1 MKVFFTLL
9 CFVTLVF
16 ASVLTPQQA
25 FKLTQNADTQGVF
38 VRIELANGIF
48 LYKNRL
54 KVLLNGDDI
63 TAYLNLPNFVV
74 KDKEEVFYRALQ
86 LDLPR
91 LLLENAKIKQAKLEI
106 FYQGCADSGFCYRP
120 MNANFKITAQA
131 NDKNAFTIA
140 PLSQKSSNSNEFTRY
155 LQEKNVALILVIFFA
170 YGLLLSLTPCTLP
183 MIPILSSL
191 ILAQSIA
198 KSDTKA
204 ERNSAKNVNS
214 NSNSHLNSGEN
225 SAKSINLNKN
235 SSINL
240 NKNSSKNLTKSLNF
254 SENSSQ
260 NSSKSTNLAQN
271 ISKKRAL
278 WLSFVYVF
286 FMSLAYALAGLITAS
301 LGASVQGLLQKP
313 AVLAV
318 FALILVL
325 LALACFGVFSLSLP
339 ARLQKFNPAKNS
351 KGVLGIALMGFL
363 SAFIIGPCV
372 VAPLAAALL
381 YIATSGDLV
390 LGALALFVLSFGM
403 GVPLLFV
410 GVGLSFIKAGA
421 WTQRVNVFFGFVM
434 LAMAVWVLS
443 RFAPSGYILVA
454 YGVLGVFFAS
464 FMGLWGSAQN
474 GFDKAKKALLT
485 LVLAYSLAL
494 FLGGLFGGKD
504 FLNPL
509 NLSVNSQNFTPTSR
523 LNFEYLTSLN
533 AVNKALK
540 DNEKVLLDFTA
551 SWCENCKLLDAQTFS
566 DERVQERLKGYKLV
580 KIDISENDSAQTQMM
595 KEFGV
600 FAPPVLIFYEKGAE
614 ISRFEGFV
622 SANEF
627 LAKMP

>member
-120 MNANFKITAQA
+120 MNANFKITAQE
-131 NDKNAFTIA
+131 NDKNNAFTIA

-198 KSDTKA
+198 KSDTKT

-214 NSNSHLNSGEN
+214 SSNSHLNSGEN
-225 SAKSINLNKN
+225 SSQN
-235 SSINL
+235 S
-240 NKNSSKNLTKSLNF
+240 TKSLDF

-351 KGVLGIALMGFL
+351 KGVLGVALMGFL

-443 RFAPSGYILVA
+443 RFAPSSYILVA
-454 YGVLGVFFAS
+454 YGVLGVFFVS

-474 GFDKAKKALLT
+474 GFDKAKKAFLT

-504 FLNPL
+504 LLNPL
-509 NLSVNSQNFTPTSR
+509 NLSANSQNFTPTSR

-595 KEFGV
+595 KEFSV

-622 SANEF
+622 NADEF
-627 LAKMP
+627 LAKIP

>member
-235 SSINL
+235 SS
-240 NKNSSKNLTKSLNF
+240 KNLTKSLNF

-351 KGVLGIALMGFL
+351 KGVLGVALMGFL

>member
-120 MNANFKITAQA
+120 MSANFEITAQE

-204 ERNSAKNVNS
+204 EKNSAKNANLNSNLDENLSRNSAKSV
-214 NSNSHLNSGEN
+214 
-225 SAKSINLNKN
+225 NLNKN
-235 SSINL
+235 SSP
-240 NKNSSKNLTKSLNF
+240 NLTKSLNF

-318 FALILVL
+318 FAFILVL

-351 KGVLGIALMGFL
+351 KGVLGVALMGFL

-443 RFAPSGYILVA
+443 RFAPSSYILVA

-523 LNFEYLTSLN
+523 LNFEYLMSLN

-566 DERVQERLKGYKLV
+566 DERVQERLKGYKFV

-614 ISRFEGFV
+614 ILRFEGFV
-622 SANEF
+622 NADEF
-627 LAKMP
+627 LAKIP

>member
-63 TAYLNLPNFVV
+63 TASLNLPNFVV

-91 LLLENAKIKQAKLEI
+91 LLLENAKTKQAKLEI

-120 MNANFKITAQA
+120 MNANFKITAQE

-204 ERNSAKNVNS
+204 EKNSAKNLNS

-225 SAKSINLNKN
+225 SSENSAKSVNLNKN
-235 SSINL
+235 SSP
-240 NKNSSKNLTKSLNF
+240 NLTKSLNF

-351 KGVLGIALMGFL
+351 KGVLGVALMGFL

-443 RFAPSGYILVA
+443 RFAPSSYILVA

-474 GFDKAKKALLT
+474 GFDKAKKAFLT

-509 NLSVNSQNFTPTSR
+509 NLSTNSQNFTPTSR

-595 KEFGV
+595 KEFSV

-622 SANEF
+622 NADEF
-627 LAKMP
+627 LAKIP

>member
-120 MNANFKITAQA
+120 MSANFEITAQE
-131 NDKNAFTIA
+131 NDKNNAFTIA

-204 ERNSAKNVNS
+204 ERNSAKNVIS

-225 SAKSINLNKN
+225 SAKSVNLNT
-235 SSINL
+235 
-240 NKNSSKNLTKSLNF
+240 NSSKNLTKSLNF

-260 NSSKSTNLAQN
+260 NSNKSTNLAQN

-351 KGVLGIALMGFL
+351 KGVLGVALMGFL

-443 RFAPSGYILVA
+443 RFAPSSYILVA

-464 FMGLWGSAQN
+464 FMGLWDSVQN
-474 GFDKAKKALLT
+474 GFDKAKKAFLT

-533 AVNKALK
+533 AVNKALT

-622 SANEF
+622 SANEV

>member
-120 MNANFKITAQA
+120 MSANFEITAQE

-214 NSNSHLNSGEN
+214 HSNSGEN
-225 SAKSINLNKN
+225 SN
-235 SSINL
+235 
-240 NKNSSKNLTKSLNF
+240 
-254 SENSSQ
+254 Q
-260 NSSKSTNLAQN
+260 NSNKSTNLAQN

-318 FALILVL
+318 FAFILVL

-351 KGVLGIALMGFL
+351 KGVLGVALMGFL

-443 RFAPSGYILVA
+443 RFAPSSYILVA

-464 FMGLWGSAQN
+464 FMGLWGSVQN

>member
-120 MNANFKITAQA
+120 MSANFKITAQKDSK
-131 NDKNAFTIA
+131 NNAFTIA

-204 ERNSAKNVNS
+204 EKNSAKNANL
-214 NSNSHLNSGEN
+214 NSNSHSNSGEN
-225 SAKSINLNKN
+225 SAKSVNLNKN
-235 SSINL
+235 SSP
-240 NKNSSKNLTKSLNF
+240 NLTKSLNF
-254 SENSSQ
+254 SENSNQ

-351 KGVLGIALMGFL
+351 KGVLGVALMGFL

-443 RFAPSGYILVA
+443 RFAPSSYILVA

-485 LVLAYSLAL
+485 LVLAYSLVL

-622 SANEF
+622 NADEF
-627 LAKMP
+627 LAKIP

>member
-63 TAYLNLPNFVV
+63 TASLNLPNFVV

-120 MNANFKITAQA
+120 MSANFKITAQE
-131 NDKNAFTIA
+131 NDKNNAFTIT

-155 LQEKNVALILVIFFA
+155 LQEKNVALILAIFFA

-198 KSDTKA
+198 KIDTKA
-204 ERNSAKNVNS
+204 ERNSSKNLNS

-225 SAKSINLNKN
+225 SSENSAKSVNLNTN
-235 SSINL
+235 SSP
-240 NKNSSKNLTKSLNF
+240 NLTKSLNF

-351 KGVLGIALMGFL
+351 KGVLGVALMGFL

-403 GVPLLFV
+403 GMPLLFV

-622 SANEF
+622 NADEF
-627 LAKMP
+627 LAKIP

>member
-106 FYQGCADSGFCYRP
+106 FYQGCADRGFCYRP
-120 MNANFKITAQA
+120 MSANFEITAQE

-198 KSDTKA
+198 KSNTKA
-204 ERNSAKNVNS
+204 DKNSAKNVNS
-214 NSNSHLNSGEN
+214 NSNSYSNSGEN
-225 SAKSINLNKN
+225 SSQNSAKSVNLNKN
-235 SSINL
+235 SSQ
-240 NKNSSKNLTKSLNF
+240 NLTKSLNF
-254 SENSSQ
+254 SE

-351 KGVLGIALMGFL
+351 KGVLGVALMGFL

-443 RFAPSGYILVA
+443 RFAPSSYILVA
-454 YGVLGVFFAS
+454 YGVLGVFFVS
-464 FMGLWGSAQN
+464 FMGLWSSAQN
-474 GFDKAKKALLT
+474 GFDKAKKAILT

-509 NLSVNSQNFTPTSR
+509 NLSTNSQNFAPTSR

>member
-120 MNANFKITAQA
+120 MSANFEITAQE
-131 NDKNAFTIA
+131 NDKNNAFTIA

-204 ERNSAKNVNS
+204 ERNSSKNLNS

-225 SAKSINLNKN
+225 SSENSAKSVNLNTN
-235 SSINL
+235 SSP
-240 NKNSSKNLTKSLNF
+240 NLTKSLNF
-254 SENSSQ
+254 SENSNQ

-325 LALACFGVFSLSLP
+325 LALVCFGVFSLSLP
-339 ARLQKFNPAKNS
+339 VRLQKFNPAKNS
-351 KGVLGIALMGFL
+351 KGVLGVALMGFL

-381 YIATSGDLV
+381 YIATSGDLA

-443 RFAPSGYILVA
+443 RFAPSSYILVA
-454 YGVLGVFFAS
+454 YGVLGVFFVS

-474 GFDKAKKALLT
+474 GFDKAKKAILT

-504 FLNPL
+504 LLNPL

-566 DERVQERLKGYKLV
+566 NERVQERLKGYKLV

-622 SANEF
+622 NADEF
-627 LAKMP
+627 LAKIP

>member
-120 MNANFKITAQA
+120 MSANFEITAQE
-131 NDKNAFTIA
+131 NDKNNAFTIA

-155 LQEKNVALILVIFFA
+155 LQEKNVALILAIFFA

-204 ERNSAKNVNS
+204 ERNSAKNVIS

-225 SAKSINLNKN
+225 SAKSVNLNKN
-235 SSINL
+235 SSP
-240 NKNSSKNLTKSLNF
+240 NLTKSLNF
-254 SENSSQ
+254 SENSNQ

-351 KGVLGIALMGFL
+351 KGVLGVALMGFL

-390 LGALALFVLSFGM
+390 FGALALFVLSFGM

-443 RFAPSGYILVA
+443 RFAPSSYILVA
-454 YGVLGVFFAS
+454 YGVLGVFFVS

-494 FLGGLFGGKD
+494 FLGGLFGAKD

>member
-74 KDKEEVFYRALQ
+74 KDKEEVFYRAVQ

-91 LLLENAKIKQAKLEI
+91 LLLEKIKQAKLEI

-120 MNANFKITAQA
+120 MNANFEITAQE
-131 NDKNAFTIA
+131 NDKNNAFTIA
-140 PLSQKSSNSNEFTRY
+140 PLSQKSSNSNEFTRC
-155 LQEKNVALILVIFFA
+155 LQEKNIALILVIFFA

-214 NSNSHLNSGEN
+214 HSNSGEN
-225 SAKSINLNKN
+225 SSENSAKSVNLNKN
-235 SSINL
+235 SSP
-240 NKNSSKNLTKSLNF
+240 NLTKSLNF
-254 SENSSQ
+254 SENSNQ

-318 FALILVL
+318 FALILVF

-351 KGVLGIALMGFL
+351 KGVLGVALMGFL

-443 RFAPSGYILVA
+443 RFAPSSYILVA

-494 FLGGLFGGKD
+494 FFGGLFGGKD

-533 AVNKALK
+533 AVNKALT

-580 KIDISENDSAQTQMM
+580 KIDISENDSAQTQMI

-600 FAPPVLIFYEKGAE
+600 FAPPVLIFYEKNAE

>member
-91 LLLENAKIKQAKLEI
+91 LLLEKIKQAKLEI

-120 MNANFKITAQA
+120 MSANFKITAQE
-131 NDKNAFTIA
+131 NDKNNAFTIA

-204 ERNSAKNVNS
+204 EKNSAKNVNS
-214 NSNSHLNSGEN
+214 NSNSHSNSGEN
-225 SAKSINLNKN
+225 SSQNSAKSVN
-235 SSINL
+235 SNE
-240 NKNSSKNLTKSLNF
+240 NSSKNLTKSLNF
-254 SENSSQ
+254 SENPNQ
-260 NSSKSTNLAQN
+260 NLSKSTNLAQN

-351 KGVLGIALMGFL
+351 KGVLGVALMGFL

-443 RFAPSGYILVA
+443 RFAPSSYILVA

-474 GFDKAKKALLT
+474 GFDKAKKAFLT

-504 FLNPL
+504 LLNPL

-580 KIDISENDSAQTQMM
+580 KIDISKNDSAQTQMM

-614 ISRFEGFV
+614 ILRFEGFV

>member
-120 MNANFKITAQA
+120 MSANFKITAQE
-131 NDKNAFTIA
+131 NDKNNAFTIA

-155 LQEKNVALILVIFFA
+155 LQEKNVALILVIFFV

-214 NSNSHLNSGEN
+214 NSNSHSNSGEN
-225 SAKSINLNKN
+225 SN
-235 SSINL
+235 
-240 NKNSSKNLTKSLNF
+240 
-254 SENSSQ
+254 Q
-260 NSSKSTNLAQN
+260 NSSKSTNLTQN

-351 KGVLGIALMGFL
+351 KGVLGVALMGFL

-443 RFAPSGYILVA
+443 RFAPSSYILVA

-509 NLSVNSQNFTPTSR
+509 NLGANSQNFTPTSR

-566 DERVQERLKGYKLV
+566 NERVQERLKGYKLV

>member
-63 TAYLNLPNFVV
+63 TADLNLPNFIV

-120 MNANFKITAQA
+120 MSANFEITAQKD
-131 NDKNAFTIA
+131 DKNNAFTIA

-204 ERNSAKNVNS
+204 EKNSAKNANL
-214 NSNSHLNSGEN
+214 NSNSHSNSGEN
-225 SAKSINLNKN
+225 SAKSVNLNKN
-235 SSINL
+235 SSP
-240 NKNSSKNLTKSLNF
+240 NLTKSLNF
-254 SENSSQ
+254 SE

-339 ARLQKFNPAKNS
+339 ACLQKFNPAKNS
-351 KGVLGIALMGFL
+351 KGVLGVALMGFL

-390 LGALALFVLSFGM
+390 FGALALFVLSFGM

-443 RFAPSGYILVA
+443 RFAPSSYILVA

-509 NLSVNSQNFTPTSR
+509 NLSANSQNFTPTSR

-551 SWCENCKLLDAQTFS
+551 SWCENCKLLDTQTFS
-566 DERVQERLKGYKLV
+566 DERVQERLKGYKFV

-622 SANEF
+622 NADEF
-627 LAKMP
+627 LAKIP

>member
-120 MNANFKITAQA
+120 MNANFKITAQE

-140 PLSQKSSNSNEFTRY
+140 PLSPKSSNSNEFTRY

-214 NSNSHLNSGEN
+214 HSNSGKNSSEN
-225 SAKSINLNKN
+225 SAKSVN
-235 SSINL
+235 SNE
-240 NKNSSKNLTKSLNF
+240 NSSKNLTKSLNF

-260 NSSKSTNLAQN
+260 NSNKNTNLAQN

-278 WLSFVYVF
+278 WLSFIYVF

-351 KGVLGIALMGFL
+351 KGVLGVALMGFL

-443 RFAPSGYILVA
+443 RFAPSSYILVA

-509 NLSVNSQNFTPTSR
+509 NLSANSQNFTPTSC

-533 AVNKALK
+533 AVNKALT

-595 KEFGV
+595 KEFGI

-622 SANEF
+622 NADEF
-627 LAKMP
+627 LAKIP

>member
-1 MKVFFTLL
+1 MKIFFTLL

-91 LLLENAKIKQAKLEI
+91 LLLEKTKQAKLEI

-120 MNANFKITAQA
+120 MSANFEITAQKDGK
-131 NDKNAFTIA
+131 NNAFTIA

-155 LQEKNVALILVIFFA
+155 LQEKNIALILVIFFA

-191 ILAQSIA
+191 ILAQSIT
-198 KSDTKA
+198 KSSTKA

-214 NSNSHLNSGEN
+214 NSNSHSNSSEN
-225 SAKSINLNKN
+225 SAKSVNLNKN
-235 SSINL
+235 SSP
-240 NKNSSKNLTKSLNF
+240 NLTKSLNF

-318 FALILVL
+318 FAFILVL

-351 KGVLGIALMGFL
+351 KGVLGVALMGFL
-363 SAFIIGPCV
+363 STFIIGPCV

-509 NLSVNSQNFTPTSR
+509 NLGANSQNFTPTSR

-533 AVNKALK
+533 AVNKALT

-622 SANEF
+622 SANEL

>member
-120 MNANFKITAQA
+120 MSANFEITAQE
-131 NDKNAFTIA
+131 NDKNNAFTIT

-204 ERNSAKNVNS
+204 ERNSAKNLNS

-225 SAKSINLNKN
+225 SAKSVNLN
-235 SSINL
+235 
-240 NKNSSKNLTKSLNF
+240 
-254 SENSSQ
+254 E

-351 KGVLGIALMGFL
+351 KGVLGVALMGFL

-443 RFAPSGYILVA
+443 RFAPSSYILVA

-600 FAPPVLIFYEKGAE
+600 FAPPVLIFYEKSAE

>member
-9 CFVTLVF
+9 CFATLVF

-25 FKLTQNADTQGVF
+25 FKLTQNADTQGIF

-91 LLLENAKIKQAKLEI
+91 LLLEKIKQAKLEI

-120 MNANFKITAQA
+120 MSANFEITAQE

-155 LQEKNVALILVIFFA
+155 LQEKNVALILAIFFA

-204 ERNSAKNVNS
+204 ERNSSKNLNS
-214 NSNSHLNSGEN
+214 NSNSHSNLGENSSEN
-225 SAKSINLNKN
+225 SAKSVNLNKN
-235 SSINL
+235 SSP
-240 NKNSSKNLTKSLNF
+240 NLTKSLNF
-254 SENSSQ
+254 SENSNQ

-351 KGVLGIALMGFL
+351 KGVLGVALMGFL

-381 YIATSGDLV
+381 YIATSGDLA

-504 FLNPL
+504 LLNPL
-509 NLSVNSQNFTPTSR
+509 NLSANSQNFTPTSR

-566 DERVQERLKGYKLV
+566 DERVQERLKGYKFV

-595 KEFGV
+595 KEFGI

>member
-91 LLLENAKIKQAKLEI
+91 LLLEKIKQAKLEI

-235 SSINL
+235 SS
-240 NKNSSKNLTKSLNF
+240 KNLTKSLNF
-254 SENSSQ
+254 SE

-351 KGVLGIALMGFL
+351 KGVLGVALMGFL

-580 KIDISENDSAQTQMM
+580 KIDISKNDSAQTQMM

>member
-91 LLLENAKIKQAKLEI
+91 LLLEKTKQAKLEI

-120 MNANFKITAQA
+120 MNANFKITAQE
-131 NDKNAFTIA
+131 NDKNNAFTIT

-214 NSNSHLNSGEN
+214 HSNSGE
-225 SAKSINLNKN
+225 
-235 SSINL
+235 SS
-240 NKNSSKNLTKSLNF
+240 SPNLTKNLNF
-254 SENSSQ
+254 SENSNQ

-318 FALILVL
+318 FALILVF

-351 KGVLGIALMGFL
+351 KGVLGVALMGFL

-443 RFAPSGYILVA
+443 RFAPSSYILVA

-464 FMGLWGSAQN
+464 FMGLWGSAQK

-533 AVNKALK
+533 AVNKAFN

-600 FAPPVLIFYEKGAE
+600 FAPPVLIFYEKSAE

>member
-91 LLLENAKIKQAKLEI
+91 LLLEKIKQAKLEI

-120 MNANFKITAQA
+120 MSANFKITAQE
-131 NDKNAFTIA
+131 NDKNNAFTIT

-155 LQEKNVALILVIFFA
+155 LQEKNVALILVIFFG

-204 ERNSAKNVNS
+204 EKNSAKNVNS
-214 NSNSHLNSGEN
+214 SSNSHLNSGEN
-225 SAKSINLNKN
+225 LSENSAKSVNLNKN
-235 SSINL
+235 SSP
-240 NKNSSKNLTKSLNF
+240 NLTKSLNF
-254 SENSSQ
+254 SENSTQ

-351 KGVLGIALMGFL
+351 KGVLGVALMGFL

-443 RFAPSGYILVA
+443 RFAPSSYILVA

-523 LNFEYLTSLN
+523 LNFEYLTNLN

-600 FAPPVLIFYEKGAE
+600 FAPPVLIFYEKGVE

>member
-120 MNANFKITAQA
+120 MNANFEITAQE
-131 NDKNAFTIA
+131 NDKNNAFTIA

-198 KSDTKA
+198 KSDTKT
-204 ERNSAKNVNS
+204 ERNSAKNVIS

-225 SAKSINLNKN
+225 SAKSVNLNT
-235 SSINL
+235 
-240 NKNSSKNLTKSLNF
+240 NSSKNLTKSLNF

-260 NSSKSTNLAQN
+260 NSNKSTNLAQN

-351 KGVLGIALMGFL
+351 KGVLGVALMGFL

-443 RFAPSGYILVA
+443 RFAPSSYILVA

-509 NLSVNSQNFTPTSR
+509 NLSTNSQNFTPTSR

-627 LAKMP
+627 LAKML

>member
-1 MKVFFTLL
+1 MKIFFTLL

-63 TAYLNLPNFVV
+63 TAYLNLPNFVI

-91 LLLENAKIKQAKLEI
+91 LLLEKTKQAKLEI

-120 MNANFKITAQA
+120 MSANFEITAQK
-131 NDKNAFTIA
+131 DGKNHAFTIA
-140 PLSQKSSNSNEFTRY
+140 PLSQKSSNSNEFARY
-155 LQEKNVALILVIFFA
+155 LQEKNVALILVIFFV

-214 NSNSHLNSGEN
+214 NSNSHSNLGEN
-225 SAKSINLNKN
+225 SSP
-235 SSINL
+235 
-240 NKNSSKNLTKSLNF
+240 NLTKSLNF
-254 SENSSQ
+254 SE

-351 KGVLGIALMGFL
+351 KGVLGVALMGFL

-381 YIATSGDLV
+381 YIATSGDLA

-443 RFAPSGYILVA
+443 RFAPSSYILVA

-474 GFDKAKKALLT
+474 GFDKAKKAILT

-504 FLNPL
+504 LLNPL
-509 NLSVNSQNFTPTSR
+509 NLSTNSQNFTPASR
-523 LNFEYLTSLN
+523 LNFEYLTNLN

-540 DNEKVLLDFTA
+540 NNEKVLLDFTA

-566 DERVQERLKGYKLV
+566 DERVQERLKDYKLV

-595 KEFGV
+595 KEFSV

-614 ISRFEGFV
+614 NLRLIGFV
-622 SANEF
+622 GADEF
-627 LAKMP
+627 LQKLP

>member
-63 TAYLNLPNFVV
+63 TASLNLPNFVV

-120 MNANFKITAQA
+120 MSANFEITAQE
-131 NDKNAFTIA
+131 NDKNNAFTIA
-140 PLSQKSSNSNEFTRY
+140 PLSQKSSNSNKFTRY
-155 LQEKNVALILVIFFA
+155 LQEKNIALILVIFFA

-198 KSDTKA
+198 KSDTKT
-204 ERNSAKNVNS
+204 ERNSAKNANLNS
-214 NSNSHLNSGEN
+214 NSGE
-225 SAKSINLNKN
+225 
-235 SSINL
+235 SS
-240 NKNSSKNLTKSLNF
+240 SPNLTKNLNF
-254 SENSSQ
+254 SENLSQ
-260 NSSKSTNLAQN
+260 NSSKSTNLTQN

-351 KGVLGIALMGFL
+351 KGVLGVALMGFL

-443 RFAPSGYILVA
+443 RFAPSSYILVA

-474 GFDKAKKALLT
+474 GFDKAKKAFLT

-509 NLSVNSQNFTPTSR
+509 NLSTNSQNFTPTSR

-595 KEFGV
+595 KEFSV

-622 SANEF
+622 NADEF
-627 LAKMP
+627 LAKIP

>member
-63 TAYLNLPNFVV
+63 TASLNLPNFVV

-120 MNANFKITAQA
+120 MSANFKITAQE
-131 NDKNAFTIA
+131 NDKNNAFTIA

-204 ERNSAKNVNS
+204 EKNSAKNLNS

-225 SAKSINLNKN
+225 SSENSAKSVNLNKN
-235 SSINL
+235 SSP
-240 NKNSSKNLTKSLNF
+240 NLTKSLNF

-351 KGVLGIALMGFL
+351 KGVLGVALMGFL

-443 RFAPSGYILVA
+443 RFAPSSYILVA
-454 YGVLGVFFAS
+454 YGVLGVFFVS

-504 FLNPL
+504 LLNPL
-509 NLSVNSQNFTPTSR
+509 NLSANSQNFTPTSR

-595 KEFGV
+595 KEFSV

-622 SANEF
+622 NADEF
-627 LAKMP
+627 LAKIP

>member
-120 MNANFKITAQA
+120 MSANFEITAQE
-131 NDKNAFTIA
+131 NDKNNAFTIA

-155 LQEKNVALILVIFFA
+155 LQEKNVALILVVFFA

-204 ERNSAKNVNS
+204 EKNSAKNVNS
-214 NSNSHLNSGEN
+214 NSNSYSNSGEN
-225 SAKSINLNKN
+225 SSQNSAKST
-235 SSINL
+235 NL

-260 NSSKSTNLAQN
+260 NSNKSANLAQN

-325 LALACFGVFSLSLP
+325 LALACFGAFSLSLP

-351 KGVLGIALMGFL
+351 KGVLGVALMGFL

-443 RFAPSGYILVA
+443 RFAPSSYILVA

-464 FMGLWGSAQN
+464 FMGLWGSTQN

-523 LNFEYLTSLN
+523 LNFEYLTSFN
-533 AVNKALK
+533 AVNKALT

>member
-63 TAYLNLPNFVV
+63 TASLNLPNFVV

-120 MNANFKITAQA
+120 MSANFKITAQE
-131 NDKNAFTIA
+131 NDKNNAFTIA

-204 ERNSAKNVNS
+204 EKNSAKNLNS

-225 SAKSINLNKN
+225 SSENSAKSVNLNKN
-235 SSINL
+235 SSP
-240 NKNSSKNLTKSLNF
+240 NLTKSLNF

-351 KGVLGIALMGFL
+351 KGVLGVALMGFL

-474 GFDKAKKALLT
+474 GFDKAKKAFLT

-622 SANEF
+622 NADEF
-627 LAKMP
+627 LAKIP

>member
-91 LLLENAKIKQAKLEI
+91 LLLENAKIKQTKLEI

-120 MNANFKITAQA
+120 MSANFKITAQKDGK
-131 NDKNAFTIA
+131 NNAFTIA

-204 ERNSAKNVNS
+204 EKNSAKNVNS
-214 NSNSHLNSGEN
+214 HSNSG
-225 SAKSINLNKN
+225 
-235 SSINL
+235 
-240 NKNSSKNLTKSLNF
+240 
-254 SENSSQ
+254 ENSSQ

-351 KGVLGIALMGFL
+351 KGVLGVALMGFL

-443 RFAPSGYILVA
+443 RFAPSSYILVA

-509 NLSVNSQNFTPTSR
+509 NLGANSQNFTPTSR

-533 AVNKALK
+533 AVNKAIA

>member
-91 LLLENAKIKQAKLEI
+91 LLLENTKIKQAKLEI

-120 MNANFKITAQA
+120 MSANFEITAQE
-131 NDKNAFTIA
+131 NDKNNAFTIA
-140 PLSQKSSNSNEFTRY
+140 PLSQKSSNSNKFTRY

-204 ERNSAKNVNS
+204 ERNSAKNLNS

-225 SAKSINLNKN
+225 SSENSAKSVNLNKN
-235 SSINL
+235 SSP
-240 NKNSSKNLTKSLNF
+240 NLTKSLNF

-339 ARLQKFNPAKNS
+339 ARLQKFNPTKNS
-351 KGVLGIALMGFL
+351 KGVLGVALMGFL

-381 YIATSGDLV
+381 YIATSGDLA

-443 RFAPSGYILVA
+443 RFAPSSYILVA

-504 FLNPL
+504 LLNPL
-509 NLSVNSQNFTPTSR
+509 NLSANSQNFTPTSR

-551 SWCENCKLLDAQTFS
+551 SWCENCKLLDTQTFS

-622 SANEF
+622 NADEF
-627 LAKMP
+627 LAKIP

>member
-120 MNANFKITAQA
+120 MSANFEITAQE

-204 ERNSAKNVNS
+204 EKNSAKNANLNSNLDENLSRNSAKSV
-214 NSNSHLNSGEN
+214 
-225 SAKSINLNKN
+225 NLNKN
-235 SSINL
+235 SSP
-240 NKNSSKNLTKSLNF
+240 NLTKSLNF

-318 FALILVL
+318 FAFILVL

-351 KGVLGIALMGFL
+351 KGVLGVALMGFL

-443 RFAPSGYILVA
+443 RFAPSSYILVA

-566 DERVQERLKGYKLV
+566 NERVQERLKGYKLV

-622 SANEF
+622 NADEF
-627 LAKMP
+627 LAKIP

>member
-91 LLLENAKIKQAKLEI
+91 LLLEKIKQAKLEI

-120 MNANFKITAQA
+120 MSANFKITAQE
-131 NDKNAFTIA
+131 NDKNNAFTIT

-155 LQEKNVALILVIFFA
+155 LQEKNVALILAIFFA

-198 KSDTKA
+198 KIDTKA
-204 ERNSAKNVNS
+204 ERNSSKNLNS

-225 SAKSINLNKN
+225 SSENSAKSVNLNTN
-235 SSINL
+235 SSP
-240 NKNSSKNLTKSLNF
+240 NLTKSLNF
-254 SENSSQ
+254 SENSNQ

-325 LALACFGVFSLSLP
+325 LALACFEVFSLSLP

-351 KGVLGIALMGFL
+351 KGVLGVALMGFL

-443 RFAPSGYILVA
+443 RFAPSSYILVA
-454 YGVLGVFFAS
+454 YGVLGVFFVS

-595 KEFGV
+595 KEFSV

-622 SANEF
+622 NADEF
-627 LAKMP
+627 LAKIP

>member
-120 MNANFKITAQA
+120 MSANFKITAQKDSK
-131 NDKNAFTIA
+131 NNAFTIA

-204 ERNSAKNVNS
+204 EKKSAKNVNS
-214 NSNSHLNSGEN
+214 NSNSGEN
-225 SAKSINLNKN
+225 SSQ
-235 SSINL
+235 
-240 NKNSSKNLTKSLNF
+240 NLTKSLNF
-254 SENSSQ
+254 SENSNQ

-351 KGVLGIALMGFL
+351 KGVLGVALMGFL

-443 RFAPSGYILVA
+443 RFAPSSYILVA

-485 LVLAYSLAL
+485 LVLAYSLVL

>member
-9 CFVTLVF
+9 CFATLVF

-91 LLLENAKIKQAKLEI
+91 LLLEKIKQAKLEI

-120 MNANFKITAQA
+120 MNANFEITAQE
-131 NDKNAFTIA
+131 NDKNNAFTIA

-204 ERNSAKNVNS
+204 ERNSAKNLNS

-225 SAKSINLNKN
+225 SAKSVNLNKN
-235 SSINL
+235 SSP
-240 NKNSSKNLTKSLNF
+240 NLTKSLDF
-254 SENSSQ
+254 SE

-351 KGVLGIALMGFL
+351 KGVLGVASMGFL

-381 YIATSGDLV
+381 YIATSGDLA

-443 RFAPSGYILVA
+443 RFAPSSYILVA

-504 FLNPL
+504 LLNPL
-509 NLSVNSQNFTPTSR
+509 NLSANSQNFTPTSR

>member
-91 LLLENAKIKQAKLEI
+91 LLLEKTKQAKLEI

-120 MNANFKITAQA
+120 MSANFEITAQEDGK
-131 NDKNAFTIA
+131 NNAFTIA

-155 LQEKNVALILVIFFA
+155 LQEKNVALILVIFFG

-204 ERNSAKNVNS
+204 ERNSAKNANLNS
-214 NSNSHLNSGEN
+214 NSGEN
-225 SAKSINLNKN
+225 SSENSAKSVNLNKN
-235 SSINL
+235 SSP
-240 NKNSSKNLTKSLNF
+240 NLTKSLNF
-254 SENSSQ
+254 SENSSKR
-260 NSSKSTNLAQN
+260 SNLAQN

-339 ARLQKFNPAKNS
+339 AHLQKFNPAKNS
-351 KGVLGIALMGFL
+351 KGVLGVALMGFL

-381 YIATSGDLV
+381 YIATSGDLA

-443 RFAPSGYILVA
+443 RFAPSSYILVA
-454 YGVLGVFFAS
+454 YGVLGVFFVS

-474 GFDKAKKALLT
+474 GFDKAKKAILT

-504 FLNPL
+504 LLNPL
-509 NLSVNSQNFTPTSR
+509 NLSANSQNFTPTSR
-523 LNFEYLTSLN
+523 LNFKYLTSLN

-627 LAKMP
+627 LVKMP

>member
-120 MNANFKITAQA
+120 MSANFEITAQE
-131 NDKNAFTIA
+131 NDKNNAFTIT

-204 ERNSAKNVNS
+204 ERNSAKNLNS

-225 SAKSINLNKN
+225 SAKSVNLN
-235 SSINL
+235 
-240 NKNSSKNLTKSLNF
+240 
-254 SENSSQ
+254 E

-351 KGVLGIALMGFL
+351 KGVLGVALMGFL

-443 RFAPSGYILVA
+443 RFAPSSYILVA

-509 NLSVNSQNFTPTSR
+509 NLSVNSPNFTPTSR

-600 FAPPVLIFYEKGAE
+600 FAPPVLIFYEKSAE

>member
-54 KVLLNGDDI
+54 KVFLNGDDI
-63 TAYLNLPNFVV
+63 TASLNLPNFVV

-91 LLLENAKIKQAKLEI
+91 LLLEKIKQAKLEI

-120 MNANFKITAQA
+120 MSANFKITAQKDGK
-131 NDKNAFTIA
+131 NNAFTIA

-204 ERNSAKNVNS
+204 EKNSAKNANL
-214 NSNSHLNSGEN
+214 NSNSHLNSSEN
-225 SAKSINLNKN
+225 SAKSVNLNKN
-235 SSINL
+235 SSP
-240 NKNSSKNLTKSLNF
+240 NLTKSLNF

-286 FMSLAYALAGLITAS
+286 FMGLAYALAGLITAS

-351 KGVLGIALMGFL
+351 KGVLGVALMGFL

-443 RFAPSGYILVA
+443 RFAPSGYILVS

-595 KEFGV
+595 KEFSV
-600 FAPPVLIFYEKGAE
+600 FAPPVLIFYEKSAE

>member
-120 MNANFKITAQA
+120 MSANFKITAQED
-131 NDKNAFTIA
+131 DKNAFTIT

-155 LQEKNVALILVIFFA
+155 LQEKNVALILAIFFA

-198 KSDTKA
+198 KIDTKA
-204 ERNSAKNVNS
+204 ERNSSKNLNS

-225 SAKSINLNKN
+225 SSENSAKSVNLNTN
-235 SSINL
+235 SSP
-240 NKNSSKNLTKSLNF
+240 NLTKSLNF
-254 SENSSQ
+254 SENSNQ

-351 KGVLGIALMGFL
+351 KGVLGVALMGFL

-504 FLNPL
+504 LLNPL

-566 DERVQERLKGYKLV
+566 NERVQERLKGYKLV

-622 SANEF
+622 NADEF
-627 LAKMP
+627 LAKIP

>member
-120 MNANFKITAQA
+120 MNANFKITAQE

-140 PLSQKSSNSNEFTRY
+140 PLSPKSSNSNEFTRY

-204 ERNSAKNVNS
+204 EKNSAKNVNS
-214 NSNSHLNSGEN
+214 SSNSHLNSGEN
-225 SAKSINLNKN
+225 SSQ
-235 SSINL
+235 
-240 NKNSSKNLTKSLNF
+240 NLTKSLNF

-260 NSSKSTNLAQN
+260 NSSKSANLAQN

-318 FALILVL
+318 FAFILVL

-351 KGVLGIALMGFL
+351 KGVLGVALMGFL

-443 RFAPSGYILVA
+443 RFAPSSYILVA

>member
-91 LLLENAKIKQAKLEI
+91 LLLEKIKQAKLEI

-120 MNANFKITAQA
+120 MNANFEITAQE
-131 NDKNAFTIA
+131 NGKNNAFTIT

-155 LQEKNVALILVIFFA
+155 LQEKNVALILVIFFG

-204 ERNSAKNVNS
+204 ERNSAKNLNS
-214 NSNSHLNSGEN
+214 NSNFHLNSGEN
-225 SAKSINLNKN
+225 LSENSAKSVNLNKN
-235 SSINL
+235 SSP
-240 NKNSSKNLTKSLNF
+240 NLTKSLNF

-351 KGVLGIALMGFL
+351 KGVLGVALMGFL

-421 WTQRVNVFFGFVM
+421 WTQRVNIFFGFVM

-443 RFAPSGYILVA
+443 RFAPSSYILVA

-474 GFDKAKKALLT
+474 GFDKAKKAFLT

-533 AVNKALK
+533 AVNKALT

-566 DERVQERLKGYKLV
+566 NERVQERLKGYKLV